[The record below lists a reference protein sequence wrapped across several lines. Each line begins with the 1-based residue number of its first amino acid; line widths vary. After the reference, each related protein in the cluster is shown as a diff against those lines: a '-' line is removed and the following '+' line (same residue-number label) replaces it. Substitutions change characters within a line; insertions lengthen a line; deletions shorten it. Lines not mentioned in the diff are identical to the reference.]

1 VLGDEPRPEVVYV
14 TGGIAGDNPNRLAL
28 KIGCLRL
35 HDGTFKEKNSDC
47 QKQRLH
53 ACPPMVCERPIGDDS
68 SLELLRMDLL
78 LQWGMTGQS
87 QPRIAS
93 PYDFHL
99 LTPHRQFN

>member
-1 VLGDEPRPEVVYV
+1 
-14 TGGIAGDNPNRLAL
+14 
-28 KIGCLRL
+28 
-35 HDGTFKEKNSDC
+35 
-47 QKQRLH
+47 
-53 ACPPMVCERPIGDDS
+53 MVCERPIGDDS

-87 QPRIAS
+87 QPRFAS